1 MSYGLSVVLLI
12 PSAHVAAINELADS
26 LGYGPNNLTV
36 ELVGPG
42 ASRWYGCHTWCNEA
56 FLQSFGDQA
65 PRPELPALVV
75 SVADDSIS
83 PADHWA
89 LALEENGLA
98 DIPDP
103 AA

>member
-1 MSYGLSVVLLI
+1 MSYGLSCVLLI

-36 ELVGPG
+36 ELVGPS

-65 PRPELPALVV
+65 PSPELSALVV
-75 SVADDSIS
+75 SVADCSIS

-89 LALEENGLA
+89 LALAENGLESN
-98 DIPDP
+98 PDS